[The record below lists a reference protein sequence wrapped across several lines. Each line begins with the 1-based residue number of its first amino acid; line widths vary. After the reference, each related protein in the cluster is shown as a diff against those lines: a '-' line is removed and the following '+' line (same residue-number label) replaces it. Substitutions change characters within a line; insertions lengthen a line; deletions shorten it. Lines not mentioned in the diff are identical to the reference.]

1 MLLTATVLGAGWLA
15 RYAFCRV
22 EVVGDSMRPTLEP
35 GDRLVLRR
43 TGRRT
48 GRRAGD
54 LLPGDLVAVAD
65 PRQPTRVVVK
75 RLIAVG
81 PAGLEVHGDNIGAST
96 DSRTYGP
103 VAPTAVRGRAVY
115 RYHPAPRRGRLGRA
129 DHSESGAPAGR

>member
-1 MLLTATVLGAGWLA
+1 MLLAATVLGAGWLA
-15 RYAFCRV
+15 RSAIGRV

-35 GDRLVLRR
+35 GDRLLV
-43 TGRRT
+43 RRT

-65 PRQPTRVVVK
+65 PRQPGRVVVK
-75 RLIAVG
+75 RLVAVG
-81 PAGLEVHGDNIGAST
+81 PAGLEVHGDNTAAST

-103 VAPTAVRGRAVY
+103 VSPTAVRGRAVY

-129 DHSESGAPAGR
+129 GHSGSGPPAGR